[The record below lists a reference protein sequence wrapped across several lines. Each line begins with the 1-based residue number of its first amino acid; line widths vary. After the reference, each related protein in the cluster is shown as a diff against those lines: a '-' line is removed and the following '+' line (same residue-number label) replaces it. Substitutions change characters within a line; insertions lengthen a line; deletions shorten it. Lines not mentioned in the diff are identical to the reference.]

1 MFKTVLN
8 SWSLFFGLSFIM
20 MANGLQGTLIG
31 INAVEYDFNIIATGL
46 IFTGYFLGYL
56 TGSMSMPNFIS
67 SVGHIR
73 VFAAFASLASIAILL
88 HGFLLILLLGQLSD

>member
-1 MFKTVLN
+1 MFRTVLN

-56 TGSMSMPNFIS
+56 VGSINNS
-67 SVGHIR
+67 
-73 VFAAFASLASIAILL
+73 
-88 HGFLLILLLGQLSD
+88 